1 MESREIRGSRT
12 SVRET
17 IGLIPGGAG
26 TVVVVCDLVECVEPL
41 TADKVR
47 KNAKKDARIG
57 AELGWYRRTLEKRR
71 ILKLPVP
78 YHLSGAIV

>member
-17 IGLIPGGAG
+17 IGLIPGDAG

-47 KNAKKDARIG
+47 KNAKKAG
-57 AELGWYRRTLEKRR
+57 CANRRGVGLVSTD
-71 ILKLPVP
+71 
-78 YHLSGAIV
+78 SGECDGS